1 MQVFLYFSAEMCY
14 NIYMNKT
21 ELNQTSNAEMVT
33 ISRAEYEE
41 LQAQSKRVS
50 ERESRVD
57 LLMEALR
64 LAQHKRFGA
73 SSEKS
78 EETLTE
84 QLSFLFNEA
93 EVFSAAEKEAEENVT
108 VVAAHKRH
116 KKHEY
121 TLDNIPED
129 IPVEQV
135 EHRLEGEELAC
146 PQCGDTMTQ
155 IGKEVVNKLKIKP
168 AVLAVEQHI
177 YYTYACQT
185 CNKEDIETPVV
196 KTPREKNIIP
206 GSFATPEAG
215 AHIMTQKDVMGCPL
229 YRQEQEIN
237 RKGIHLSRQTMA
249 NWILRATEDY
259 LTPVYEQLHK
269 DLLKRDVLHADET
282 TLQVLHEPGKKPQ
295 TDSYMWLYRTGGD
308 TDKPIVLYEYQPG
321 RGAKHPKEF
330 LSGYMGYLHADGYQG
345 YHSLPEDITVVG
357 CWAHARRKFD
367 EAVKSLPKGKVKGS
381 SASQG
386 LTYCNLL
393 FGIEQ
398 EIASMT
404 AEERRKERLEQAK
417 PVLDAM
423 LAWANSRTAAPK
435 SALGKAFHYLK
446 EQWPYLT
453 NYLKDGRLE
462 ISNNRAE
469 RSIKPFV
476 IDRKNF
482 LFANTPKGATGS
494 AIMFSLIQTAI
505 ENSLDPYK
513 YLTWLLKTANN
524 ADLTDSEIVKKLLP
538 WNAPEECR

>member
-1 MQVFLYFSAEMCY
+1 MKKADNYQ
-14 NIYMNKT
+14 I
-21 ELNQTSNAEMVT
+21 SNAEMVT
-33 ISRAEYEE
+33 ISRAEYEK

-50 ERESRVD
+50 ELESRVD

-64 LAQHKRFGA
+64 LARHKQFGA

-78 EETLTE
+78 EDTLME

-93 EVFSAAEKEAEENVT
+93 EVFSAADKEETENIT

-129 IPVEQV
+129 IPKERV
-135 EHRLEGEELAC
+135 EHRLEGENLVC
-146 PQCGDTMTQ
+146 PQCGVIMTE
-155 IGKEVVNKLKIKP
+155 IGTEVVNKLKIIP
-168 AVLAVEQHI
+168 ARTIVEQHV

-196 KTPREKNIIP
+196 KAPREKNIIP
-206 GSFATPEAG
+206 GSFATPEAI
-215 AHIMTQKDVMGCPL
+215 AHIMTQKFVMGSPL
-229 YRQEQEIN
+229 YRQEQELN
-237 RKGIHLSRQTMA
+237 RKGISLSRQTMS
-249 NWILRATEDY
+249 NWILKATEDY
-259 LTPVYEQLHK
+259 LLPVYEQLHK
-269 DLLKRDVLHADET
+269 ELLKRDVLHADET

-295 TDSYMWLYRTGGD
+295 SDSYMWLYRTSGD

-330 LSGYMGYLHADGYQG
+330 LAGYTGYLHTDGYAV
-345 YHSLPEDITVVG
+345 YHDLGEDITVVG

-367 EAVKSLPKGKVKGS
+367 EAVKSLPKGKAKGS

-386 LTYCNLL
+386 LAYCNLL
-393 FGIEQ
+393 FEIEQ
-398 EIASMT
+398 GLSEET
-404 AEERRKERLEQAK
+404 ADERYEQRLKQTK

-423 LAWANSRTAAPK
+423 LSWANTRTAAPK
-435 SALGKAFHYLK
+435 SALGKAFTYLK

-453 NYLKDGRLE
+453 NYLNDGRLE

-505 ENSLDPYK
+505 ENGLDPYK
-513 YLTWLLKTANN
+513 YLTWLLRKAKN
-524 ADLTDSEIVKKLLP
+524 ADLTDARTIQSLLP
-538 WNAPEECR
+538 WNSMTECQTK

>member
-1 MQVFLYFSAEMCY
+1 MKKADNYQ
-14 NIYMNKT
+14 I
-21 ELNQTSNAEMVT
+21 SNAEMVT

-41 LQAQSKRVS
+41 FQAQRKKIS
-50 ERESRVD
+50 ELESRVD

-64 LAQHKRFGA
+64 LARHKQFGA

-78 EETLTE
+78 EDTLME

-93 EVFSAAEKEAEENVT
+93 EVFSAADKEETENIT

-129 IPVEQV
+129 IPKERV
-135 EHRLEGEELAC
+135 EHRLEGEDLVC
-146 PQCGDTMTQ
+146 PQCGVIMTE
-155 IGKEVVNKLKIKP
+155 IGTEVVNKLKIIP
-168 AVLAVEQHI
+168 AQTIVEQHV

-196 KTPREKNIIP
+196 KAPREKNIIP
-206 GSFATPEAG
+206 GSFATPEAI
-215 AHIMTQKDVMGCPL
+215 AHIMTQKFVMGSPL
-229 YRQEQEIN
+229 YRQEQELN
-237 RKGIHLSRQTMA
+237 RKGISLSRQTMS
-249 NWILRATEDY
+249 NWILKATEDY
-259 LTPVYEQLHK
+259 LLPVYEQLHK
-269 DLLKRDVLHADET
+269 ELLKRDVLHADET

-295 TDSYMWLYRTGGD
+295 SDSYMWLYRTSGD

-330 LSGYMGYLHADGYQG
+330 LAGYTGYLHTDGYAG
-345 YHSLPEDITVVG
+345 YHDLGEDITVVG

-367 EAVKSLPKGKVKGS
+367 EAVKSLPKGKAKGS

-386 LTYCNLL
+386 LAYCNLL
-393 FGIEQ
+393 FEIEQ
-398 EIASMT
+398 GLSEET
-404 AEERRKERLEQAK
+404 ADERYEQRLKQTK

-423 LAWANSRTAAPK
+423 LSWANTRTAAPK
-435 SALGKAFHYLK
+435 SALGKAFTYLK

-453 NYLKDGRLE
+453 NYLNDGRLE

-505 ENSLDPYK
+505 ENGLDPYK
-513 YLTWLLKTANN
+513 YLTWLLRKAKN
-524 ADLTDSEIVKKLLP
+524 ADLTDARTIQSLLP
-538 WNAPEECR
+538 WNSMTECQTK